1 MTARTST
8 LEPLGPVLIKVSLVH
23 LLVVLLVG
31 GWLLRGPV
39 SSDNG
44 ANSSLATA
52 SPANASPDELWL
64 NPADFLAAAPAPVVP
79 PAANA
84 SAPTAAPAERPSADS
99 SSVTDETS
107 DPAAQSARYITLSR
121 LHHGA
126 SSSPSAPRPIAF
138 SAQDLSELD
147 RLDEA
152 LYEAFM
158 RAWRPPGPTQLDR
171 ARRSVRLDVTLAPD
185 VTIVKSD
192 LAAPSGSS
200 ELDLSVLAAA
210 EQVTALLRDPA
221 TNRAALKFPAKLPSS
236 LQNSRYDCRILF
248 QLE

>member
-1 MTARTST
+1 MAARTST
-8 LEPLGPVLIKVSLVH
+8 LEPLRPAILRVSLAH
-23 LLVVLLVG
+23 LLVALVVG
-31 GWLLRGPV
+31 ALLLRVPATSE
-39 SSDNG
+39 SSSADLPTPTSG
-44 ANSSLATA
+44 R
-52 SPANASPDELWL
+52 PDAELWL
-64 NPADFLAAAPAPVVP
+64 HPADFVGTPPKDPQPAPANPTP
-79 PAANA
+79 PAP
-84 SAPTAAPAERPSADS
+84 SLTTTAPTAS
-99 SSVTDETS
+99 S
-107 DPAAQSARYITLSR
+107 DPAPANSARYITLSR
-121 LHHGA
+121 LHNA
-126 SSSPSAPRPIAF
+126 PSSPSAPPAPPL
-138 SAQDLSELD
+138 STQDLSELD

-158 RAWRPPGPTQLDR
+158 RAWRPPDPARLDR

-210 EQVTALLRDPA
+210 EQVAALLRDPKSD
-221 TNRAALKFPAKLPSS
+221 RVALKFPAKLPSP